1 MGLLDYVRWVAGAT
15 LTAVDALRYNI
26 SDVAINWDGGR
37 SPARSFLLCMTTE
50 VSLRHHASRARAAG
64 FCYAADCVLAIL
76 ALKTVPRSP
85 PSLKLQNQADQRL
98 PRVFYL
104 DLDLHFSDVV
114 SSAFTSFTAP
124 GTPRLMVYIKIVELI
139 QRVSTHDFLCLFFF
153 VPPFSHCPSRH
164 SASTTRPQVS
174 SLPLL
179 VQVSQIRLFPAL
191 TLLVSVSRFLK
202 AHQTKLMLRY
212 GLLWKN

>member
-1 MGLLDYVRWVAGAT
+1 
-15 LTAVDALRYNI
+15 
-26 SDVAINWDGGR
+26 
-37 SPARSFLLCMTTE
+37 MTTV

-64 FCYAADCVLAIL
+64 FCYVADCVLAVL

-124 GTPRLMVYIKIVELI
+124 GAPRLMVYIETVELI
-139 QRVSTHDFLCLFFF
+139 KRISTHDLCLFLFF
-153 VPPFSHCPSRH
+153 SSPPPFLIVHPDTQHPPHVPRFLPCLSSCRSPRS
-164 SASTTRPQVS
+164 VS
-174 SLPLL
+174 SP
-179 VQVSQIRLFPAL
+179 F
-191 TLLVSVSRFLK
+191 
-202 AHQTKLMLRY
+202 
-212 GLLWKN
+212 

>member
-1 MGLLDYVRWVAGAT
+1 
-15 LTAVDALRYNI
+15 
-26 SDVAINWDGGR
+26 
-37 SPARSFLLCMTTE
+37 MTTE

-64 FCYAADCVLAIL
+64 FCYVADCVLAIL
-76 ALKTVPRSP
+76 SLKTVPRSP
-85 PSLKLQNQADQRL
+85 PSLKLQNQADEHL

-124 GTPRLMVYIKIVELI
+124 GVPRLMVYIKTVELI
-139 QRVSTHDFLCLFFF
+139 RRVFTHDLCLFFF
-153 VPPFSHCPSRH
+153 VPPLSHCPSRH

-179 VQVSQIRLFPAL
+179 VQVSQIHLSPVL

-212 GLLWKN
+212 GPLWKN